1 MNIFNSNIVIKENL
15 TFKGDGKQ
23 DPYQKMMMT
32 MLGAVAELERSI
44 LLERQRE
51 GIAIAKAKGK
61 YKGGKNKLSDK
72 QVVELNTLH
81 KQGMPIARI
90 AKQFKI
96 TRPTVY
102 SYLKDKM

>member
-1 MNIFNSNIVIKENL
+1 
-15 TFKGDGKQ
+15 
-23 DPYQKMMMT
+23 MT

-51 GIAIAKAKGK
+51 GIAVAKAKGK
-61 YKGGKNKLSDK
+61 YKGGKNKLTNE
-72 QVVELNTLH
+72 QEAELNTLH
-81 KQGMPIARI
+81 NQGMPIARI

-102 SYLKDKM
+102 SYLRNERKQRCQ

>member
-1 MNIFNSNIVIKENL
+1 
-15 TFKGDGKQ
+15 
-23 DPYQKMMMT
+23 MMMT

-51 GIAIAKAKGK
+51 GIALAKLHNK
-61 YKGGKNKLSDK
+61 YKGGKNKLTTE
-72 QVVELNTLH
+72 QVAELNTLR

-102 SYLKDKM
+102 SYLKNGEK

>member
-1 MNIFNSNIVIKENL
+1 
-15 TFKGDGKQ
+15 
-23 DPYQKMMMT
+23 

-51 GIAIAKAKGK
+51 GIAIAKAKGR
-61 YKGGKNKLSDK
+61 YKGGKNKLTK
-72 QVVELNTLH
+72 EQVAELNAFH

-90 AKQFKI
+90 AKQFGI

-102 SYLKDKM
+102 SYLRNGTH

>member
-1 MNIFNSNIVIKENL
+1 
-15 TFKGDGKQ
+15 
-23 DPYQKMMMT
+23 
-32 MLGAVAELERSI
+32 MLGAVAELERAI

-61 YKGGKNKLSDK
+61 YKGGKNKLSSE
-72 QVVELNTLH
+72 QITELNNMH
-81 KQGMPIARI
+81 NQGMPISRI

-102 SYLKDKM
+102 SYLKKDS